1 MGQGYTKGIP
11 IDVDGTLAQDS
22 DLLVPSQKAV
32 KTYTDTGL
40 ALKENLSNKD
50 TDGTLSANSDTK
62 YPSQKAVKTYAD
74 TGLATKVGTTGNE
87 SIAGEKTFTNNA
99 TINDNSANPALK
111 INQIGSG
118 HSILVED
125 AATPDSTPFVVDN
138 AGNVGVGTT
147 APTQKLEVIGN
158 MAATIYY
165 LPDTAK
171 FISGGV
177 GAVMTISSGTNSM
190 VFKQTANAFMRG
202 TTGGIGIEITG
213 TPTIDAS
220 AILTLTSTTKGFLPP
235 RMTTTQRDAIT
246 PVAGLMIYNTTT
258 NKHQGYN
265 GTTWNDFY

>member
-1 MGQGYTKGIP
+1 MAKIPFDIRHKRVTTITGSEGIFV
-11 IDVDGTLAQDS
+11 DVDGDDVPQRITVDDIRPIVLANGIPWGDI
-22 DLLVPSQKAV
+22 
-32 KTYTDTGL
+32 T
-40 ALKENLSNKD
+40 
-50 TDGTLSANSDTK
+50 GTLSNQTDLQNALN
-62 YPSQKAVKTYAD
+62 
-74 TGLATKVGTTGNE
+74 TKVGTTGNE
-87 SIAGEKTFTNNA
+87 SISGQKTFTNNA
-99 TINDNSANPALK
+99 IINDNSTNPALT

-125 AATPDSTPFVVDN
+125 SASPDSTPFVVDN
-138 AGNVGVGTT
+138 AGNVGIGTT
-147 APTQKLEVIGN
+147 APSQKLEVNGN
-158 MAATIYY
+158 TLSTIYY

-202 TTGGIGIEITG
+202 TTGGLGIEITG

-235 RMTTTQRDAIT
+235 RMTTAQRDAIT